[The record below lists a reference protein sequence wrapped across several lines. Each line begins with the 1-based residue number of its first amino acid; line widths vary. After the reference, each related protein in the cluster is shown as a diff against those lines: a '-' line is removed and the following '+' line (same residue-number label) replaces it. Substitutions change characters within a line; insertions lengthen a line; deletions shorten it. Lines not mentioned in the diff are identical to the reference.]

1 MEQFTNGKEG
11 HNPVA
16 KWTVMVY
23 IAADNDLEEEAIADL
38 KEMKTVGATD
48 EVNIVA
54 QLDSRGRGS
63 TFRFLIG
70 DEQTT
75 LDEDAAED
83 PLPEINTGDPRELT
97 KFIVWAADK
106 YQAENYML
114 VLWGHG
120 RGWEDLDN
128 ADRAAAPTT
137 DAIIFKKE
145 QVEGGENGY
154 GETLDDYKSIAL
166 SRQKEIRTFPNDET
180 QEPKIWKTVESQFEI
195 DEKGRN
201 AIRLRLQSSKQPSP
215 QDNGAYSIDS
225 HEQTSSKRTESESS
239 IGFLTDETPGKESES
254 SQDVLKLSELDVALA
269 DARRGSKALNGRR
282 IDILGMDACLMGMA
296 EVGYQVKEHV
306 KYLVASEDVIPD
318 EGWPYTRILGRLVKN
333 PSMPPEDLSVMIV
346 REFLIHYR
354 EQNNDATKSVCNLLR
369 SDDLAGA
376 IQELASKLI
385 TGISPTSGIVGA
397 AILASRAM
405 SQSFYLKDY
414 VDLYDFCSHLGPL
427 CGDEEIEK
435 SCSELMDI
443 IRRNEANTAKTQSP
457 MQTTLE
463 KGPFVHSYGFV
474 GHRLRDANGVS
485 IYFPCFRPSPKYAE
499 LPFAKQ
505 SKWGE
510 FLSALSGLFN
520 AGSFSGAGAPLVAV
534 GGRIKTAEGTQQ
546 KTAEGTQQKLP
557 DPLPR
562 KVPKPPEIS
571 PGEKVISQ
579 AISPGEEII
588 SQYGDKKKRDG

>member
-1 MEQFTNGKEG
+1 MSAIELKQNANGKEEQ
-11 HNPVA
+11 NPVA

-23 IAADNDLEEEAIADL
+23 FAADNDLEEEAITDL
-38 KEMKTVGATD
+38 KEMKKVGSTD

-75 LDEDAAED
+75 LDEDAEKD

-97 KFIVWAADK
+97 NFIVWAADK
-106 YQAENYML
+106 YKAENYML

-137 DAIIFKKE
+137 DAVIFKKE
-145 QVEGGENGY
+145 QVEAGENGY
-154 GETLDDYKSIAL
+154 GETLDDYMSIAL
-166 SRQKEIRTFPNDET
+166 SRQKEIRTFPKD
-180 QEPKIWKTVESQFEI
+180 QPQRPKIGKTVESQFEI

-201 AIRLRLQSSKQPSP
+201 VIRVRLQSSKHPSP
-215 QDNGAYSIDS
+215 QDNVAYSIAS

-239 IGFLTDETPGKESES
+239 IGFLTDETPGKESET

-269 DARRGSKALNGRR
+269 DARSGSKALNGRR
-282 IDILGMDACLMGMA
+282 IEILGMDACLMGMA
-296 EVGYQVKEHV
+296 EVGHQIKEHV
-306 KYLVASEDVIPD
+306 KYLVASEDTIFD
-318 EGWPYTRILGRLVKN
+318 EGWPYARILGRLVKN
-333 PSMPPEDLSVMIV
+333 PSMPPEDLSVVIV

-354 EQNNDATKSVCNLLR
+354 EQDKDATKSVCNLMR
-369 SDDLAGA
+369 SDDLADA
-376 IQELASKLI
+376 IQKLADKLI
-385 TGISPTSGIVGA
+385 TGVSSTSGIVGA

-414 VDLYDFCSHLGPL
+414 VDLYDFCSHLGQL
-427 CGDEEIEK
+427 CGDEEIKE

-443 IRRNEANTAKTQSP
+443 IRRNEVDTGNTQSEL
-457 MQTTLE
+457 QTNLE
-463 KGPFVHSYGFV
+463 EEPYVHSYGFV

-485 IYFPCFRPSPKYAE
+485 IYFPCFHPSPKYAE

-510 FLSALSGLFN
+510 FLIALSGLFN
-520 AGSFSGAGAPLVAV
+520 VGSFSGASAPVSV
-534 GGRIKTAEGTQQ
+534 GGRLKTAHGTQQ
-546 KTAEGTQQKLP
+546 KIAYGTQQKLP

-562 KVPKPPEIS
+562 KVPKHPEI
-571 PGEKVISQ
+571 PYRKEIISQ
-579 AISPGEEII
+579 AI
-588 SQYGDKKKRDG
+588 